1 MPVHQSSIFNVE
13 IKPLHSIDP
22 GPAPSTNVSVF
33 PEGENAS
40 QNSSHWYVA
49 TKNTNPFQG
58 YISAELALGIPGK
71 VTSDPLGFSYAQPN
85 PIYDWSE
92 KKLYN
97 KFSSDPILTD
107 FSIYGSAMLGDLNTA
122 GSDYRNVAWISAADE
137 SIPEDLTLPRI
148 RLRTQSTVVG
158 TKLLSGERPEL
169 RIEST
174 GAAHTVVT
182 NPILVQ
188 EIIDPVTVQGIV
200 DPVTV
205 QGSVAALGNGAT
217 SNDPFSIALS
227 EDFNADFPNAKPVYT
242 TPIGFYEG
250 GGFAGYNFVN
260 QGALLVATQNYRSS
274 FNQGIVEV
282 TNSNN
287 LLYPAND
294 VTLYLNIRNNDSTGK
309 ITICFNDTAAFGEG
323 IVIGPG
329 ESYEFGSNIP
339 NNDIYAIGDIPSNP
353 NIVINSNF

>member
-1 MPVHQSSIFNVE
+1 MSIHQSNIVNVPFNSVSGVGTGTIYDTINTIFPVGVDALRNFSSIITPVTPGEPNTSFYSGQLNFN
-13 IKPLHSIDP
+13 I
-22 GPAPSTNVSVF
+22 PAVL
-33 PEGENAS
+33 
-40 QNSSHWYVA
+40 SSGA
-49 TKNTNPFQG
+49 TRTV
-58 YISAELALGIPGK
+58 IS
-71 VTSDPLGFSYAQPN
+71 PN
-85 PIYDWSE
+85 PIYTYQ
-92 KKLYN
+92 YN
-97 KFSSDPILTD
+97 SWLPGYGQTLSVYGSVLLGTVAGLPDALLTD
-107 FSIYGSAMLGDLNTA
+107 GKGHLLVNVTA
-122 GSDYRNVAWISAADE
+122 IN
-137 SIPEDLTLPRI
+137 
-148 RLRTQSTVVG
+148 
-158 TKLLSGERPEL
+158 
-169 RIEST
+169 
-174 GAAHTVVT
+174 
-182 NPILVQ
+182 
-188 EIIDPVTVQGIV
+188 DPVTVQEIVDPVTVQEIVNPVTVQEIV

-205 QGSVAALGNGAT
+205 QGSVAALGNGAA
-217 SNDPFSIALS
+217 SNNPFSIALS

-339 NNDIYAIGDIPSNP
+339 YNDIYAIGDIPSNP
-353 NIVINSNF
+353 NIVIINSSF